1 MQRYKNLGGNS
12 SVRYY
17 ETGNDFIR
25 VLFSDGK
32 TYVYTSQKA
41 GAEKIRMMKIL
52 AEIGQGLNSYIMKN
66 TRTAYSAK
74 Y

>member
-1 MQRYKNLGGNS
+1 MQKYKNLGGNS
-12 SVRYY
+12 SIRYY
-17 ETGNDFIR
+17 EAGNDFIR

-41 GAEKIRMMKIL
+41 GAEKIKIMKIL
-52 AEIGQGLNSYIMKN
+52 AEIGQGLNSKKKKN
-66 TRTAYSAK
+66 ARTAYSAK